1 MGEGS
6 FSPTFGDAK
15 QFHFQMPEGQ
25 RGRGC
30 KINQQ
35 PLRAPIHHPSSNSHL
50 FNTKKTSEVLKTSE
64 VFRLNDSFLY
74 SPLSPRI

>member
-1 MGEGS
+1 MGEGR
-6 FSPTFGDAK
+6 FSPTLGDAK

-35 PLRAPIHHPSSNSHL
+35 PLRAPLTTRKGAPL
-50 FNTKKTSEVLKTSE
+50 FYASKMFFLTK
-64 VFRLNDSFLY
+64 N
-74 SPLSPRI
+74 LS